1 LRINTLEIE
10 HTALIGRE
18 PMVALAIQS
27 KQQSRELRRRV
38 VARARVWAGSQW
50 SDACILNVSSRGLL
64 IQTSRPI
71 PEGSSVEILRGDH
84 LIVACVMWSNAGRS
98 GLKSEQQLP
107 VEDILS
113 LEQSRALQLIA
124 SNGLIHDRR
133 RKKRGVVVDP
143 RLRGRAM
150 EFLAIGAIAASLAI
164 GMGAMAER
172 ALSGPLASASAALGG

>member
-1 LRINTLEIE
+1 
-10 HTALIGRE
+10 
-18 PMVALAIQS
+18 MVAFATQS
-27 KQQSRELRRRV
+27 KHRSRELRRRV
-38 VARARVWAGSQW
+38 VARARVWSGSQW
-50 SDACILNVSSRGLL
+50 SDVCILNVSSRGLL
-64 IQTSRPI
+64 IQTSRPVA
-71 PEGSSVEILRGDH
+71 ERSTVEILRGDH
-84 LIVACVMWSNAGRS
+84 VIVARVMWSNAGRS
-98 GLKSEQQLP
+98 GLRSEQQLP

-133 RKKRGVVVDP
+133 RTKRRIVVDP

-164 GMGAMAER
+164 GMAAMAER